1 LQPEGR
7 GPLRTAYVELVAT
20 APTAQRH
27 GYASALLQHVVALVG
42 DFELAALSPA
52 TDGLYRRLGWRF
64 WRGPL
69 SVRRDGRIEPTPEER
84 VMIHPLPLTPILD
97 LDVPLSIE
105 WRPGEVW

>member
-1 LQPEGR
+1 
-7 GPLRTAYVELVAT
+7 
-20 APTAQRH
+20 
-27 GYASALLQHVVALVG
+27 
-42 DFELAALSPA
+42 
-52 TDGLYRRLGWRF
+52 
-64 WRGPL
+64 L